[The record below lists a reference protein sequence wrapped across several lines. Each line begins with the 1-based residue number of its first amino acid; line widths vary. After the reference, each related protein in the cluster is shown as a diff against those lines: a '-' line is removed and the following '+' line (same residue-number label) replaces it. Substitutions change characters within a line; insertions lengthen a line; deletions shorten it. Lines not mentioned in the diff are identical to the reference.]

1 MKMRIALLL
10 VPIGAMAQSE
20 STARQLLNQ
29 PATLLDVGM
38 VRLQMLTGEFERR
51 VGLSWTTSD
60 GKHERFKAEPNSYY
74 DTDADRI
81 YVSFTITNSEATYPQ
96 MEEGCRTAMGQMGV
110 WLMKSL
116 PELFSHVGSDTD
128 RKSEASSTRCE
139 RWWCSD
145 ATSRPRGDTSEGR
158 FWGSQTLKD
167 WTVSIGR
174 WH

>member
-1 MKMRIALLL
+1 MKMLIALLL

-20 STARQLLNQ
+20 SATRQLLNQ
-29 PATLLDVGM
+29 PTSLLDVGM

-60 GKHERFKAEPNSYY
+60 GKRERFKAKANSYF

-81 YVSFTITNSEATYPQ
+81 YVSFTIMNSEATYPQ

-116 PELFSHVGSDTD
+116 PELFSHVGSDRTEKAKLFD
-128 RKSEASSTRCE
+128 ALREMVVLRCYVSSG
-139 RWWCSD
+139 
-145 ATSRPRGDTSEGR
+145 GDTSEGR

-167 WTVSIGR
+167 WTMSIGR